1 MLCISRT
8 RLTEAVRSHTG
19 IAEEVAEN
27 CTTHDD
33 TGMTV
38 IELLVASVVFGMLA
52 LMAVVTLGSLAPRF
66 NLDNGARL
74 TAMGL
79 IQARMQAISRGH
91 TMEVTFATDTLTI
104 IDTDNADE
112 ILAHVN
118 LPSGIT
124 ISAGSDAT
132 FTPLGIVPVPRTIT
146 VSNGDDSRNVSVGL
160 TGEVQIQ

>member
-1 MLCISRT
+1 MLGISRT

-19 IAEEVAEN
+19 IEIAEN

-52 LMAVVTLGSLAPRF
+52 LMAMVTLGSLVPKF
-66 NLDNGARL
+66 NLDSGARL

-91 TMEVTFATDTLTI
+91 TVTFVTDTLTI

-146 VSNGDDSRNVSVGL
+146 VSNGDDSRDVRVGL

>member
-1 MLCISRT
+1 M
-8 RLTEAVRSHTG
+8 
-19 IAEEVAEN
+19 
-27 CTTHDD
+27 HDD
-33 TGMTV
+33 TGITV
-38 IELLVASVVFGMLA
+38 IELLVASAVFGMLA
-52 LMAVVTLGSLAPRF
+52 LMAMVTLGSLVPKF
-66 NLDNGARL
+66 NLDSGARL

-91 TMEVTFATDTLTI
+91 TIDVTFATDTLAI

-112 ILAHVN
+112 ILAYFK

-146 VSNGDDSRNVSVGL
+146 VSNGDDSRDVRVGL